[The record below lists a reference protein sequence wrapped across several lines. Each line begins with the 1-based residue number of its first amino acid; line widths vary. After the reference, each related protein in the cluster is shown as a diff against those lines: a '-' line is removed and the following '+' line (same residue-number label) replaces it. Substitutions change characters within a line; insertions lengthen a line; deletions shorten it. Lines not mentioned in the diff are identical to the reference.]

1 MRSGLFSQCDGWAL
15 WRRFGA
21 VVGLTT
27 GLVFGDVALW
37 GQYPGPRLNSV
48 TPAVLRAG
56 ETVLVKVAGEMLE
69 GTELLFSSEGV
80 RSTQGKKAGEFEVHL
95 EAGVASGVVEAWLQG
110 GHGISGVRRLWVG
123 AGDVQRE
130 EGDHSVAAKAIQVP
144 MPCEVGGFTEK
155 EAVDWYRV
163 SLRAGQTLRA
173 RLRSGVLDSNLVGV
187 LSLADA
193 AGVDLPDASVRDEG
207 ELVYRAETDR
217 EVLLRVS
224 DLVFRGGD
232 AFPYVLQI
240 SEQPVKE
247 MIGAR
252 FPVPAFPS
260 EGVREWISGQT
271 LELPS
276 SDVWVRGIFREKAV
290 RAAFEFEAKKGD
302 SFGVDVYASRTGARS
317 DTRAW
322 VEKVGGGVVWEGDD
336 GGLVN
341 WEYPM
346 VHRDA
351 TGRFEV
357 KEDGRFRLVI
367 DEQQPLGRREV
378 PWRLHFGKV
387 GVAVPLV
394 SGVVAALPAKEIV
407 PPQRSANLEATVTP
421 AFFRRGYTMAFRVAV
436 ERAAA
441 WKGEVVVEGD
451 RVPEGLRVEP
461 VRLGA
466 DDSTAVVVV
475 TAGPGAVE
483 GAGLLSFRAVADG
496 KPFPLG
502 VGVPVRT
509 VSAQELVDGP
519 RWRLL
524 DAVPV
529 LVQGTDAEFRVSM
542 ELEAK
547 ELKKGEKLK
556 GKFRVESPKEF
567 KGPVKVRLAGV
578 YGLEKM
584 PEVTVSEAGEASFEV
599 SLTDLK
605 VPVGKH
611 FIHAVLKPKFVPAV
625 PLAPVAEAGSSEAKA
640 GGKAEEAKK
649 VAEIEAVFRSSS
661 FLVEIKP

>member
-1 MRSGLFSQCDGWAL
+1 M
-15 WRRFGA
+15 
-21 VVGLTT
+21 GLTV
-27 GLVFGDVALW
+27 GLVFWAGPIS
-37 GQYPGPRLNSV
+37 GQYPGPRLNSI
-48 TPAVLRAG
+48 TPAVFRAG
-56 ETVLVKVAGEMLE
+56 ETVSVKVAGEMLE
-69 GTELLFSSEGV
+69 GTELRFSSAGV
-80 RSTQGKKAGEFEVHL
+80 RATQGKKAGEFEVSL
-95 EAGVASGVVEAWLQG
+95 DGEMVSGVVEAWLQG
-110 GHGISGVRRLWVG
+110 AHGISGVRRLWVG
-123 AGDVQRE
+123 AGEVRRE
-130 EGDHSVAAKAIQVP
+130 EGDHSAAAKAIAVP
-144 MPCEVGGFTEK
+144 VPCEVGGFTEK

-173 RLRSGVLDSNLVGV
+173 RLSSGLLDSNLVGV
-187 LSLADA
+187 LVLADA
-193 AGVDLPDASVRDEG
+193 SGVDLPNASVRDEG
-207 ELVYRAETDR
+207 EVVYRAEADC

-240 SEQPVKE
+240 SEQPLKE
-247 MIGAR
+247 MLWTR
-252 FPVPAFPS
+252 FPVPSFPQ
-260 EGVREWISGQT
+260 EGIREWSSGKT
-271 LELPS
+271 LDLLPS
-276 SDVWVRGIFREKAV
+276 DIWLRGVFREKAA

-302 SFGVDVYASRTGARS
+302 SFGVDVYASRSGARS
-317 DTRAW
+317 DMRAW

-336 GGLVN
+336 GALVN

-346 VHRDA
+346 VHRDP

-367 DEQQPLGRREV
+367 DEQQSLGNREV

-387 GVAVPLV
+387 GVSVPLV

-407 PPQRSANLEATVTP
+407 PPQRGTNLEATVTP

-436 ERAAA
+436 ERAAS

-451 RVPEGLRVEP
+451 SVPAGMRVES
-461 VRLGA
+461 VRLGV
-466 DDSTAVVVV
+466 DDSTAVVMV
-475 TAGPGAVE
+475 TAGADAVE
-483 GAGLLSFRAVADG
+483 GATSLSFRAVADG
-496 KPFPLG
+496 KHFPLG
-502 VGVPVRT
+502 VGVPLRT

-529 LVQGTDAEFRVSM
+529 LVQGADAEFRVSM
-542 ELEAK
+542 ELEAR

-556 GKFRVESPKEF
+556 GTFRVESPKEF
-567 KGPVKVRLAGV
+567 KGPLKVRLTGG

-584 PEVTVSEAGEASFEV
+584 PEVTVGEGGQAPFEV

-611 FIHAVLKPKFVPAV
+611 FIHAVLKPKFVPA
-625 PLAPVAEAGSSEAKA
+625 APVASVVEGGSSEAKVA
-640 GGKAEEAKK
+640 GKADEGKK
-649 VAEIEAVFRSSS
+649 PVEIEAVFRSSS

>member
-1 MRSGLFSQCDGWAL
+1 
-15 WRRFGA
+15 

-27 GLVFGDVALW
+27 GLVVGDVALW

-69 GTELLFSSEGV
+69 GTELRFSSEGV

-130 EGDHSVAAKAIQVP
+130 EGDHSVAAKAILVP
-144 MPCEVGGFTEK
+144 VPCEVGGFTEK

-187 LSLADA
+187 LCLADA

-240 SEQPVKE
+240 SEQPLKE

-276 SDVWVRGIFREKAV
+276 SDVWVRGIFRENAV

-407 PPQRSANLEATVTP
+407 PPQRSSNLEATVTP

-483 GAGLLSFRAVADG
+483 GVGLLSFRAVADG
-496 KPFPLG
+496 KSFPLG

-556 GKFRVESPKEF
+556 GKFRVDSPKEF

-584 PEVTVSEAGEASFEV
+584 PEVTVSESGEASFEV

-625 PLAPVAEAGSSEAKA
+625 PLASVVEAGSSEAKA

>member
-1 MRSGLFSQCDGWAL
+1 M
-15 WRRFGA
+15 
-21 VVGLTT
+21 GLT
-27 GLVFGDVALW
+27 LCWVFGDGALW

-48 TPAVLRAG
+48 TPAVLRVG
-56 ETVLVKVAGEMLE
+56 ETVSVKVAGEMLE
-69 GTELLFSSEGV
+69 GTELRFSSAGV

-95 EAGVASGVVEAWLQG
+95 DAEVVSGVVEAWLQG
-110 GHGISGVRRLWVG
+110 AHGISGVRRLWVG
-123 AGDVQRE
+123 AGDVRRE
-130 EGDHSVAAKAIQVP
+130 EGDHSAAAKAIQVP
-144 MPCEVGGFTEK
+144 VPCEVGGFTEK

-163 SLRAGQTLRA
+163 SMRAGQTLRA
-173 RLRSGVLDSNLVGV
+173 RLRSNVVDSNLVGV
-187 LSLADA
+187 LGLADA
-193 AGVDLPDASVRDEG
+193 SGVDLPNASVRDEG
-207 ELVYRAETDR
+207 ELVYRAEKDC

-240 SEQPVKE
+240 SEQPLKDA
-247 MIGAR
+247 MGRR
-252 FPVPAFPS
+252 FPVPAFPQ
-260 EGVREWISGQT
+260 EGILEWSSVKT
-271 LELPS
+271 MELPS
-276 SDVWVRGIFREKAV
+276 SEAWVKGLFREKAA

-302 SFGVDVYASRTGARS
+302 SFGVDVYASRMGARS
-317 DTRAW
+317 DMRAW

-336 GGLVN
+336 GALVN

-346 VHRDA
+346 VHRDP

-357 KEDGRFRLVI
+357 KEDGRFRLVM
-367 DEQQPLGRREV
+367 DEQQPILNHDV
-378 PWRLHFGKV
+378 PWILHFGRV
-387 GVAVPLV
+387 GSTGPLV
-394 SGVVAALPAKEIV
+394 AGVVAAMPAKEIV

-436 ERAAA
+436 ERAAS
-441 WKGEVVVEGD
+441 WKGEVVIEGD
-451 RVPEGLRVEP
+451 RVPEGLRVES
-461 VRLGA
+461 VHLGA
-466 DDSTAVVVV
+466 DDLTAVVMV
-475 TAGPGAVE
+475 TAGPDAVE
-483 GAGLLSFRAVADG
+483 GASSLSFRAVADG

-524 DAVPV
+524 DSVPV
-529 LVQGTDAEFRVSM
+529 LVQGTDTEFRVSM
-542 ELEAK
+542 DLESK

-556 GKFRVESPKEF
+556 GKFWVESPKGY

-584 PEVTVSEAGEASFEV
+584 PEVTVSESGEAPFEV

-611 FIHAVLKPKFVPAV
+611 FIHAVLKPKFVPAIPMV
-625 PLAPVAEAGSSEAKA
+625 SVAEVGASEPKA
-640 GGKAEEAKK
+640 GEKAEKVEEARKP
-649 VAEIEAVFRSSS
+649 AEIEAVFRSLS

>member
-1 MRSGLFSQCDGWAL
+1 M
-15 WRRFGA
+15 
-21 VVGLTT
+21 VGLTT
-27 GLVFGDVALW
+27 GLVVGDVALW

-69 GTELLFSSEGV
+69 GTELRFSSEGV

-95 EAGVASGVVEAWLQG
+95 DAGVASCVVEAWLQG

-130 EGDHSVAAKAIQVP
+130 EGDHSVAAKAILVP
-144 MPCEVGGFTEK
+144 VPCEVGGFTEK

-240 SEQPVKE
+240 SEQPLKE

-276 SDVWVRGIFREKAV
+276 SDVWVRGIFRENAV

-584 PEVTVSEAGEASFEV
+584 PEVTVSESGEASFEV

>member
-1 MRSGLFSQCDGWAL
+1 M
-15 WRRFGA
+15 
-21 VVGLTT
+21 VGLTT
-27 GLVFGDVALW
+27 GLVVGDVALW

-69 GTELLFSSEGV
+69 GTELRFSSEGV

-130 EGDHSVAAKAIQVP
+130 EGDHSVAAKAILVP
-144 MPCEVGGFTEK
+144 VPCEVGGFTEK

-240 SEQPVKE
+240 SEQPLKE

-451 RVPEGLRVEP
+451 RVPEGLRVES
-461 VRLGA
+461 VHLGA